1 MLYDLAANFFSLLSS
16 FPAPY
21 ILHLGAE
28 IHNFFLLYTTQ
39 SHVFT
44 QSHFQLTYMSWGLIT
59 CISQDWTYISNL
71 MAKKKKKRFIFPL
84 NKKLRCRWLRVRIPV
99 LEITKDQCSSVPI
112 PLHLVKHFTSH
123 GLRMATVLPD
133 TECVFQTGRN

>member
-71 MAKKKKKRFIFPL
+71 MAKKKKKIYFPP
-84 NKKLRCRWLRVRIPV
+84 K
-99 LEITKDQCSSVPI
+99 
-112 PLHLVKHFTSH
+112 
-123 GLRMATVLPD
+123 
-133 TECVFQTGRN
+133 